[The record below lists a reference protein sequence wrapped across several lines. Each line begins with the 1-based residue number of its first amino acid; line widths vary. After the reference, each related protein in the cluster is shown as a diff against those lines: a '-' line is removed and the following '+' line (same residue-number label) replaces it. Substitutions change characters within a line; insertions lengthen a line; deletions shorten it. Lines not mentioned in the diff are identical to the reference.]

1 MGKSEGVV
9 QASFYFN
16 CNAYTPD
23 GNKMAD
29 TTPEGISVLDLV
41 TGQVRTIAVGSK
53 SPNLYYTKSTGEP
66 ENKGEMMTRR
76 LAAKLPMTMFTID
89 LKTGQTKTLLEHS
102 TDWLNH
108 LQFSP
113 KDPSLL
119 FCFVRCAWQIGRQ
132 WALI

>member
-16 CNAYTPD
+16 CNADPPD

-53 SPNLYYTKSTGEP
+53 SPSARSRLTSIILSP
-66 ENKGEMMTRR
+66 LASRR
-76 LAAKLPMTMFTID
+76 IRA
-89 LKTGQTKTLLEHS
+89 
-102 TDWLNH
+102 
-108 LQFSP
+108 
-113 KDPSLL
+113 
-119 FCFVRCAWQIGRQ
+119 R
-132 WALI
+132 